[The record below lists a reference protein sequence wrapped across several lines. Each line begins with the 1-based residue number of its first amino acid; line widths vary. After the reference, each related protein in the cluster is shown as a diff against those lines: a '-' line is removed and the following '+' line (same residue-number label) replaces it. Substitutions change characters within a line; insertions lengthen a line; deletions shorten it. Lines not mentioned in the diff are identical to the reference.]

1 MRRARILGYASPT
14 IGDSMRILTILGE
27 ILPVLGTVGLLGL
40 WFYQQTQIEQRASE
54 LRKLESARSVYQTYQ
69 SNNAIFNAINEVIKN
84 DKTGS
89 AQLRRFQVYNYELGL
104 QEIEPVMSESE
115 RAVIP
120 DASSAYSSAEDIQ
133 VIMAN
138 TQKRLGDLQIKLN
151 DKEASLSQTT
161 QAAKIRYMWWYI
173 VLSIVTTSGA
183 VFKIIDKLSQ
193 Q

>member
-1 MRRARILGYASPT
+1 
-14 IGDSMRILTILGE
+14 MRILTILGE

-89 AQLRRFQVYNYELGL
+89 EQLRRFQVYNYELGL
-104 QEIEPVMSESE
+104 QAIEQVMSESE
-115 RAVIP
+115 RADIP
-120 DASSAYSSAEDIQ
+120 GASSAYSSAEDIQ

-161 QAAKIRYMWWYI
+161 QAAKIRYMWWYV